1 MPPPSSGTLAVAQ
14 ILGITAI
21 AAQRLPPHAFTVCQ
35 RPAFLHVYS
44 EASRLAFA
52 DRAQYV
58 ADPDFVAPPAG
69 RWSSL
74 LAPAYLA
81 QRAALIG
88 ERAMGPAQPGVPRG
102 ASLAWASDRSP
113 EQTVDLASGG
123 RRRRGTRSRDDDSSI
138 EQQFGARL
146 MVNRGLGLAGG
157 FLLNNQLTDFS
168 FVAEKDG
175 LPVANRVQGGKRPRS
190 SMSPILAFD
199 HATGELLMATGSA
212 GGPAI
217 IHHTAKALLGMSWG
231 LKPQEAANLPNFG
244 SFDGPTLLEMGRF
257 PAPTLDALSALGHTV
272 DVQAMTSGVH
282 TLMRLPGGGW
292 AAGADP
298 RREGSARGD

>member
-1 MPPPSSGTLAVAQ
+1 
-14 ILGITAI
+14 
-21 AAQRLPPHAFTVCQ
+21 LPTPG
-35 RPAFLHVYS
+35 FLHVYS

-69 RWSSL
+69 RWSIL

-113 EQTVDLASGG
+113 EQSSTSHLAVVDAAG
-123 RRRRGTRSRDDDSSI
+123 RAVALTSSI